1 MTLENRKAPRAR
13 ISFPLKCE
21 IGEKTSYFNSVSKDL
36 SNGGVRVLSEQ
47 FVTPGDTINVN
58 INLIE
63 KMISAR
69 AKIVWC
75 NESDYGQRYLFG
87 AEFVDMT
94 EDDKN
99 TLRSFLSLIFPS

>member
-1 MTLENRKAPRAR
+1 MSNENRKSPRAR

-21 IGEKTSYFNSVSKDL
+21 VSEKTSYFNSVSKDL

-47 FVTPGDTINVN
+47 FIAPGDTVSLN

-69 AKIVWC
+69 AKVVWC
-75 NESDYGQRYLFG
+75 NESEYGQRYLFG
-87 AEFVDMT
+87 AEFVDMS